1 MEASSAIGIEI
12 VRKRTDAT
20 KQYFKPDSDCGT
32 ALAGCN
38 TDSVGVGNYKILL
51 HNENEFSD
59 DLVGEFGALE
69 KTRDDF
75 VKEFDK
81 LYVKTL
87 IESCIDKLG
96 SEFDKQKGHTTCR
109 RILSAPDSIC
119 RINLKDD
126 EDEVSENEQE
136 LEVHYIQLKNE
147 M

>member
-1 MEASSAIGIEI
+1 M
-12 VRKRTDAT
+12 
-20 KQYFKPDSDCGT
+20 
-32 ALAGCN
+32 
-38 TDSVGVGNYKILL
+38 GNYKILL

-96 SEFDKQKGHTTCR
+96 SEFDKQNGHSTCR